1 MSEAVPMESGNWLA
15 EILVRYEKP
24 LLKHAYTLCSDRE
37 LARDAVQE
45 TFFRLIRHREKGMP
59 ENLAAWLFTVCRNVV
74 SDHLRRQKVVTFGL
88 DPARFD
94 IPDDDGMSPDA
105 QLDRGE
111 RERKLAELVAELPDR
126 ERELVRLKF
135 QVGLSYREIEEVTG
149 ISQGNVGYFLH
160 LAVKQLRQRWRVEG
174 GDA

>member
-1 MSEAVPMESGNWLA
+1 MESGNWLA
-15 EILVRYEKP
+15 EILVRYERP

-45 TFFRLIRHREKGMP
+45 TFFRLIRLREKGMP

-74 SDHLRRQKVVTFGL
+74 SDYLRRQKVVSFGL
-88 DPARFD
+88 DFARFD
-94 IPDDDGMSPDA
+94 LPDDEGGSPHDH
-105 QLDRGE
+105 LDRGE
-111 RERKLAELVAELPDR
+111 RERKLASLVEELPDR

-149 ISQGNVGYFLH
+149 ISQGNIGYFLH

-174 GDA
+174 GDS